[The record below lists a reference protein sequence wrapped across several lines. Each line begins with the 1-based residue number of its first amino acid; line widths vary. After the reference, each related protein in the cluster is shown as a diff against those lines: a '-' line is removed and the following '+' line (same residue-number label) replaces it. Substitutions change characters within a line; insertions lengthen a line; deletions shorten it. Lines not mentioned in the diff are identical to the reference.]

1 MCTFVSE
8 GPSLYE
14 YRTVQKTIVVG
25 AGLWY
30 GTKDDM
36 AFLALKGG
44 QKRQHSNG
52 ILTRVLLTKE
62 DTLFAQCCWCG
73 QPLYYFTSLQES
85 WDEEISVGNIAHTKL
100 PFVFRFVS
108 LLLHLLPFLFLLLRK
123 AAKARVPLSLSHL
136 LTYSLTRARNR
147 TNSFPSETTKG
158 RLYWLYWCFDARPTF
173 RKPFND
179 CASFF

>member
-44 QKRQHSNG
+44 QKRQHNNG

-62 DTLFAQCCWCG
+62 DTLFAQCYWCG
-73 QPLYYFTSLQES
+73 QPSYYFTSLQES

-100 PFVFRFVS
+100 S
-108 LLLHLLPFLFLLLRK
+108 YYQ
-123 AAKARVPLSLSHL
+123 AS
-136 LTYSLTRARNR
+136 RNS
-147 TNSFPSETTKG
+147 NI
-158 RLYWLYWCFDARPTF
+158 
-173 RKPFND
+173 
-179 CASFF
+179 

>member
-44 QKRQHSNG
+44 QKRQHNNG

-100 PFVFRFVS
+100 SYYRLFSVLFPSSSTSCLSSSSSSEKQRRRVS
-108 LLLHLLPFLFLLLRK
+108 R
-123 AAKARVPLSLSHL
+123 LSLSHL

-173 RKPFND
+173 RKPLSEAF
-179 CASFF
+179 

>member
-44 QKRQHSNG
+44 QKRQHNNG

-62 DTLFAQCCWCG
+62 DTLFAQCYWCG
-73 QPLYYFTSLQES
+73 QPSYYFTSLQES

-100 PFVFRFVS
+100 PFVFRFVFPPPPPPAFPLPPPQKSSEGACPAVTLS
-108 LLLHLLPFLFLLLRK
+108 LTDLLTHSRSQPNQLFSFRDHERK
-123 AAKARVPLSLSHL
+123 AVLAVLVL
-136 LTYSLTRARNR
+136 
-147 TNSFPSETTKG
+147 
-158 RLYWLYWCFDARPTF
+158 
-173 RKPFND
+173 
-179 CASFF
+179 

>member
-44 QKRQHSNG
+44 QKRQHNNG

-62 DTLFAQCCWCG
+62 DTLFAQCYWCG
-73 QPLYYFTSLQES
+73 QPSYYFTSLQES

-108 LLLHLLPFLFLLLRK
+108 LLLHLLPFLFLLLLFLFLRK
-123 AAKARVPLSLSHL
+123 AAKARVPPVTLSLTDL
-136 LTYSLTRARNR
+136 LTHSRSQPNQLF
-147 TNSFPSETTKG
+147 SFRDHE
-158 RLYWLYWCFDARPTF
+158 
-173 RKPFND
+173 RK
-179 CASFF
+179 AVLAVLVL

>member
-14 YRTVQKTIVVG
+14 YRNVQKSIVVG

-44 QKRQHSNG
+44 QKRQHNNG

-100 PFVFRFVS
+100 SYYRLFSVLFPSSSTSCLSSSSSSEKQRRRVS
-108 LLLHLLPFLFLLLRK
+108 RCH
-123 AAKARVPLSLSHL
+123 S
-136 LTYSLTRARNR
+136 LTY
-147 TNSFPSETTKG
+147 
-158 RLYWLYWCFDARPTF
+158 
-173 RKPFND
+173 
-179 CASFF
+179 

>member
-44 QKRQHSNG
+44 QKRQHNNG

-100 PFVFRFVS
+100 SYGRLFCFPPPPPPAFP
-108 LLLHLLPFLFLLLRK
+108 LPPR
-123 AAKARVPLSLSHL
+123 PLPLPQKSSEGACPACHS
-136 LTYSLTRARNR
+136 LTY
-147 TNSFPSETTKG
+147 
-158 RLYWLYWCFDARPTF
+158 
-173 RKPFND
+173 
-179 CASFF
+179 

>member
-44 QKRQHSNG
+44 QKRQHNNG

-100 PFVFRFVS
+100 PFVFRLFPSSSTSCLSSSSSSEKQRRRVS
-108 LLLHLLPFLFLLLRK
+108 R
-123 AAKARVPLSLSHL
+123 LSLSHL

-173 RKPFND
+173 RKPLSEAF
-179 CASFF
+179 